1 MPRCRHASSPALPR
15 TGMGPRDK
23 PGDDKAGYPRRSHR
37 ALKQFIRLLIF
48 STLLSTASAAPK
60 HGIAMQGEPALP
72 ADFTH
77 LPYANPDAPKGGT
90 LRQALTGSF
99 DSLNPFIIKGQVVQG
114 PRTYVFESLL
124 GRNWAEPFSL
134 YGLLAESID
143 VSDDRSTFTFKLRP
157 EAKFSDGAPVT
168 AADVVFS
175 LETLRDKGRPNFKTS
190 YSKVSKIET
199 PDARTI
205 VFHQEQGDRELP
217 LIVGVMPIV
226 SKKFWEGKDFSAT
239 TLSPIVGSGP
249 YVMSRV
255 KPGESITY
263 QLNPDYWGKDLP
275 FNRGLWNFDSVRLD
289 YYRDSNATFEAL
301 KKGDADTRTEGDPGR
316 WATGYDFPAVKDGR
330 VVLEKIPQGS
340 PAPAAGFVFNT
351 RRKLFE
357 DRRVR
362 EALLYCFDFE
372 WANANL
378 FDSLYRRTYGYYSG
392 SELSSKGI
400 PVGPGELELIGDAK
414 SKIDPA
420 ILGGTYSLPV
430 SDGSGHDRKLLHKA
444 VSLMT
449 EAGWKINGGKM
460 VNAAGEAFQF
470 TVSVQS
476 KDQEKIALHF
486 QRSLQQI
493 GIEMT
498 VKFSDSAQFQRILN
512 EYDYDM
518 VPAQW
523 FNSLSPG
530 NEQKFY
536 FGSEGRAEEGT
547 RNYPGIADPAVDRAI
562 EALLKA
568 TTRDAFVDAV
578 HALDRLLVNGVYMIP
593 FYDAGGQW
601 VARWNYIGR
610 PDKQP
615 LPGFEATTLWRV
627 TP

>member
-1 MPRCRHASSPALPR
+1 
-15 TGMGPRDK
+15 MGPRDK
-23 PGDDKAGYPRRSHR
+23 PGDDEAGGAASSSLT
-37 ALKQFIRLLIF
+37 LKLFVRLLIF
-48 STLLSTASAAPK
+48 TALLSAAHAAPR
-60 HGIAMQGEPALP
+60 HGIAMHGEPALP
-72 ADFTH
+72 PDFAH
-77 LPYANPDAPKGGT
+77 LPYANPDAPKGGE

-99 DSLNPFIIKGQVVQG
+99 DSLNPFIVKGQVAQG
-114 PRTYVFESLL
+114 VRTYVFESLL

-134 YGLLAESID
+134 YGLLAESIE
-143 VSDDRSTFTFKLRP
+143 VSDDRSTFAFKLRP
-157 EAKFSDGAPVT
+157 EAKFSDGTPVT

-190 YSKVSKIET
+190 YSKVAKIET
-199 PDARTI
+199 PDERTI
-205 VFHQEQGDRELP
+205 VFRQVEGDRELP
-217 LIVGVMPIV
+217 LIIGVMPIL
-226 SKKFWEGKDFSAT
+226 SKTFWEGKDFAAT
-239 TLSPIVGSGP
+239 TLAPIVGSGP
-249 YVMSRV
+249 YAMAQV
-255 KPGESITY
+255 KPGESIVY
-263 QLNPDYWGKDLP
+263 KRNPDYWGKDLRL
-275 FNRGLWNFDSVRLD
+275 NRGLWNFDAVRLD

-301 KKGDADTRTEGDPGR
+301 KKGDADVRTESDPGR
-316 WATGYDFPAVKDGR
+316 WAGGYDFPAVKEGR
-330 VVLEKIPQGS
+330 VILEKIPQGS

-378 FDSLYRRTYGYYSG
+378 FDNLYRRTFGYYSG

-400 PVGPGELELIGDAK
+400 AASPGELELIGDAK
-414 SKIDPA
+414 AVFDPT
-420 ILGGTYSLPV
+420 ILNGTYSLPV
-430 SDGSGHDRKLLHKA
+430 SDGSGLDRRLLRKA
-444 VSLMT
+444 VSLLA

-460 VNAAGEAFQF
+460 TNAAGEPFQF
-470 TVSVQS
+470 GVSVQS

-486 QRSLQQI
+486 QRTLQKI

-498 VKFSDSAQFQRILN
+498 VRLSDSAQFQRLLTT
-512 EYDYDM
+512 YDYDM

-536 FGSEGRAEEGT
+536 YGSEGRAAEGT

-568 TTRDAFVDAV
+568 TTREAFVDAV

-601 VARWNYIGR
+601 VARWNHIGR
-610 PDKQP
+610 PDTQP
-615 LPGFEATTLWRV
+615 LPGFEATTLWRN
-627 TP
+627 TQ